1 MAQYRIESGCSHTG
15 IITRIDERVSST
27 VAYRPQ
33 SACIMQH
40 EDGIDSNREI
50 PPASADRLSSL
61 GKAVQYALQ
70 RASEKRLPQI
80 AASLTYTTVLAIVP
94 LLAVVLSLFT
104 AFPLFAE
111 FKLALENFLTTSL
124 MPPAVSDNVMAY
136 LNQFAAKASG
146 LTAVGTAFLVIVSIM
161 LIMTI
166 DGVLNDIWSVEHRRP
181 LRQRILVYWAIIS
194 LGPILAG
201 ASLWTTTVLTQQ
213 SLGLVGEMSA
223 AMNLLLSVAPI
234 LFTGLGF
241 AALFVY
247 VPNREVYWRDA
258 LVGGMGT
265 AVVLAIMKWG
275 FALYISHFP
284 SYTIIYGAFATL
296 PIFLLWIYLSW
307 LGILLGATVAA
318 TLPALRMR
326 RWAEQRQPGAAIV
339 DAINIMRLL
348 RSAQGTPTPGRSSRF
363 LSAHLRLHPDELNHI
378 LATLHG
384 LGYAVPTQDKDKGSD
399 QWVLACDLNQ
409 AKLGRLVDLLL
420 IDRHQSGL
428 DNVPYLLTGIA
439 AVLTSDP
446 DLSLGDLIDSGL
458 PEQTPVARSNDGS
471 QTGSVLPQI
480 ADLRQNTNKIRQ
492 TEETPHVE
500 SQ

>member
-1 MAQYRIESGCSHTG
+1 MQREDAGKASNPKSR
-15 IITRIDERVSST
+15 RARSS
-27 VAYRPQ
+27 
-33 SACIMQH
+33 
-40 EDGIDSNREI
+40 
-50 PPASADRLSSL
+50 DRLSSV
-61 GKAVQYALQ
+61 GKAAQYALR
-70 RASEKRLPQI
+70 RAGEKRLPQI

-124 MPPAVSDNVMAY
+124 MPPSVSDTVMTY

-146 LTAVGTAFLVIVSIM
+146 LTAVGTIFLIVVSVM

-166 DGVLNDIWSVEHRRP
+166 DGVLNDIWSVEQRRP
-181 LRQRILVYWAIIS
+181 LRQRMLVYWAIIS

-213 SLGLVGEMSA
+213 SLGLVGEMSTGV
-223 AMNLLLSVAPI
+223 NLLLSVVPVLI
-234 LFTGLGF
+234 TGVGF

-247 VPNREVYWRDA
+247 VPNRDVYWRDA
-258 LVGGMGT
+258 LAGGMGT
-265 AVVLAIMKWG
+265 AVVLALMKSG
-275 FALYISHFP
+275 FALYISRFP

-339 DAINIMRLL
+339 DAITIMRLL
-348 RSAQGTPTPGRSSRF
+348 RSAQGTPIPGRSSRF

-378 LATLHG
+378 LTTLRD

-399 QWVLACDLNQ
+399 QWVLACDMGQ
-409 AKLGRLVDLLL
+409 AKLGRLVDVLL
-420 IDRHQSGL
+420 IDRHQEAL
-428 DNVPYLLTGIA
+428 QKLPCLLPGIA
-439 AVLTSDP
+439 AALTNQP
-446 DLSLGDLIDSGL
+446 DLTLDDLLDRNETSQ
-458 PEQTPVARSNDGS
+458 PFVASEHENIQSAAR
-471 QTGSVLPQI
+471 LPQSKDI
-480 ADLRQNTNKIRQ
+480 RQNTTTTKQ
-492 TEETPHVE
+492 TEETQHVE

>member
-1 MAQYRIESGCSHTG
+1 
-15 IITRIDERVSST
+15 
-27 VAYRPQ
+27 VAYSPQ
-33 SACIMQH
+33 SARTMEY
-40 EDGIDSNREI
+40 EDGTDSTRQNPLTR
-50 PPASADRLSSL
+50 ADRISSV
-61 GKAVQYALQ
+61 GKAAQYALQ

-146 LTAVGTAFLVIVSIM
+146 LTAVGTAFLVVVSIM

-181 LRQRILVYWAIIS
+181 LRQRMLVYWAIIS

-213 SLGLVGEMSA
+213 SLGLVGEMSTA
-223 AMNLLLSVAPI
+223 VNLLLSVAPV

-265 AVVLAIMKWG
+265 AVVLAVMKWG

-339 DAINIMRLL
+339 DAINIIRLL

-378 LATLHG
+378 LTTLHG

-409 AKLGRLVDLLL
+409 AKLGRMVDLLL
-420 IDRHQSGL
+420 IDRHQTGL
-428 DNVPYLLTGIA
+428 DQVPSLLSGIA
-439 AVLTSDP
+439 AVLTDTP
-446 DLSLGDLIDSGL
+446 DLSLNELLESPDPTQRL
-458 PEQTPVARSNDGS
+458 VAGGNEAS
-471 QTGSVLPQI
+471 QSASVLPQTT
-480 ADLRQNTNKIRQ
+480 DLRQNTNKIKQ
-492 TEETPHVE
+492 TEEAPHVE

>member
-1 MAQYRIESGCSHTG
+1 MHQEDTG
-15 IITRIDERVSST
+15 T
-27 VAYRPQ
+27 
-33 SACIMQH
+33 
-40 EDGIDSNREI
+40 
-50 PPASADRLSSL
+50 ASAKARRARSSDWLSNGGQAL
-61 GKAVQYALQ
+61 LYALQ
-70 RASEKRLPQI
+70 RAGEKRLPQI

-111 FKLALENFLTTSL
+111 FKLALEDFLTSSL
-124 MPPAVSDNVMAY
+124 MPPAVSENVMGY

-146 LTAVGTAFLVIVSIM
+146 LTAVGTIFLVVVSIM

-166 DGVLNDIWSVEHRRP
+166 DGVLNDIWSVEQRRP
-181 LRQRILVYWAIIS
+181 LRQRMLVYWAIVS

-201 ASLWTTTVLTQQ
+201 ASLWTTTLLAQQ

-223 AMNLLLSVAPI
+223 GMNLLLSVVPI
-234 LFTGLGF
+234 LITGLGF

-247 VPNREVYWRDA
+247 VPNRDVYWRDA
-258 LVGGMGT
+258 LAGGMGT
-265 AVVLAIMKWG
+265 AVVLAIMKSG

-326 RWAEQRQPGAAIV
+326 RWAEHRQPGAAMA
-339 DAINIMRLL
+339 DAVSIMRIL
-348 RSAQGTPTPGRSSRF
+348 RSAQGTPAPGRSSRF

-378 LATLHG
+378 LAVLRD
-384 LGYAVPTQDKDKGSD
+384 LGYAVPTQDKNKGSD
-399 QWVLACDLNQ
+399 QWVLACDLEQ

-420 IDRHQSGL
+420 IDRHQAALQKLPGL
-428 DNVPYLLTGIA
+428 LPGIA
-439 AVLTSDP
+439 ASLTDRP
-446 DLSLGDLIDSGL
+446 DLTLNQLLDHDTQSF
-458 PEQTPVARSNDGS
+458 VADEHEAKH
-471 QTGSVLPQI
+471 TGARLPQTEVI
-480 ADLRQNTNKIRQ
+480 GQNTNTTKQ
-492 TEETPHVE
+492 TEETRHVE

>member
-1 MAQYRIESGCSHTG
+1 
-15 IITRIDERVSST
+15 
-27 VAYRPQ
+27 
-33 SACIMQH
+33 MQH
-40 EDGIDSNREI
+40 ENGNDSNRDD
-50 PPASADRLSSL
+50 PPASAGWLSSV

-70 RASEKRLPQI
+70 RANEQRLPQI

-104 AFPLFAE
+104 AFPLFGK
-111 FKLALENFLTTSL
+111 FKLALENFLATSL

-146 LTAVGTAFLVIVSIM
+146 LTAVGTAFLVVVSIM

-166 DGVLNDIWSVEHRRP
+166 DGVLNDIWSVQNRRP
-181 LRQRILVYWAIIS
+181 LRQRMLVYWAIIS
-194 LGPILAG
+194 LGPIFAG
-201 ASLWTTTVLTQQ
+201 ASLWATTVLTQQ
-213 SLGLVGEMSA
+213 SLGLVGEMSTG
-223 AMNLLLSVAPI
+223 MSVLLSVAPV
-234 LFTGLGF
+234 FSTGLGF

-247 VPNREVYWRDA
+247 VPNRAVYWRDA

-265 AVVLAIMKWG
+265 AIVLAVMKWG

-284 SYTIIYGAFATL
+284 SYTVIYGAFATL

-339 DAINIMRLL
+339 DAISIIRLL
-348 RSAQGTPTPGRSSRF
+348 RSAQGTPSPGRSSRF

-378 LATLHG
+378 LTSLHG

-399 QWVLACDLNQ
+399 QWVLACDLSQ

-420 IDRHQSGL
+420 IDRHQASL
-428 DNVPYLLTGIA
+428 CKTPDLLSGIA
-439 AVLTSDP
+439 AVLTHNP
-446 DLSLGDLIDSGL
+446 DMSIRELL
-458 PEQTPVARSNDGS
+458 DGS
-471 QTGSVLPQI
+471 TEPLVAHGNERSQTESVLPQMSDI
-480 ADLRQNTNKIRQ
+480 RQNTNK
-492 TEETPHVE
+492 TE
-500 SQ
+500 